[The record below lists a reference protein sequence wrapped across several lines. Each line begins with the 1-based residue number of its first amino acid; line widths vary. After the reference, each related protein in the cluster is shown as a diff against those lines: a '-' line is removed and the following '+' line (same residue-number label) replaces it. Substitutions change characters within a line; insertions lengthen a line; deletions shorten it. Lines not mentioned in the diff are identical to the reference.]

1 MDAPKAAKALNEVRF
16 AVVLAFLL
24 ACYAVVYAATFS
36 KVRRE
41 CAACAQNAACETSAL
56 EYKGLVKLS
65 ALKFNGAP
73 LKGDE
78 DEEEVQV
85 QLFTGAKGC
94 AKGSAKGCAVKSK
107 GFFLAPVGG
116 GSTHLARFKR
126 PTFGFSLS

>member
-1 MDAPKAAKALNEVRF
+1 MALNEVRF

-36 KVRRE
+36 KVRGE
-41 CAACAQNAACETSAL
+41 CAACAQNAACETSPL

-73 LKGDE
+73 LKGY
-78 DEEEVQV
+78 EEWV
-85 QLFTGAKGC
+85 QLFTG
-94 AKGSAKGCAVKSK
+94 AKGCAVKSK

-116 GSTHLARFKR
+116 DSSHLARFKR
-126 PTFGFSLS
+126 PTFGFSELS

>member
-41 CAACAQNAACETSAL
+41 CAACAHNAACETSAL

-78 DEEEVQV
+78 AEEEVQV
-85 QLFTGAKGC
+85 QLFTD
-94 AKGSAKGCAVKSK
+94 AKGCAVKSK

-116 GSTHLARFKR
+116 DSTHLARFKR